1 MKQTEGS
8 EGVRAYDMVLT
19 RSQLCL
25 SEFAFLVPTHAQGF
39 CVGTGPIWQAFSQDP
54 RKKYHHFLICHISQ
68 CPLRPSL
75 SKGAVSPPS
84 LFSPINL
91 FYLLGPCDDQ
101 RACVHTSFSSFMF

>member
-19 RSQLCL
+19 QSQLCL

-75 SKGAVSPPS
+75 SKGACISTLTVLSHQS
-84 LFSPINL
+84 IL
-91 FYLLGPCDDQ
+91 
-101 RACVHTSFSSFMF
+101 SSRTVR